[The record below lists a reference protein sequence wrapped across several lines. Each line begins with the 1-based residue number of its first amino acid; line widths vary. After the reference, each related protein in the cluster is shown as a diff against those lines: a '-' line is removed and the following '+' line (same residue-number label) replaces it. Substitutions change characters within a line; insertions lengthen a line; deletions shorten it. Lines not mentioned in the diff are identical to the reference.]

1 MTKMKTIFQCQSCG
15 HASPKWLGKC
25 PDCGAWNSFSEERQ
39 SPKTLKSPGAFGD
52 VAEAQPLSTI
62 TGGRELRN
70 SVGIQ
75 ELDRVLGGGL
85 VDGAIVLIGGDPGI
99 GKSTLILQAL
109 AKIADKKSSPEHASA
124 QPTSRTTLNR
134 QRSTVLYVSGEESP
148 EQIKL
153 RAERLSINSEAIILL
168 PETLVENIIITA
180 AKLNPAVMVIDSIQT
195 IFTEELTSAPGSV
208 GQIRESAAKL
218 MLFAKKSG
226 IPVFLIGHV
235 TKEGAIAGPRVLE
248 HLVDTVLYFE
258 GDRGHPY
265 RILRTVKNRFGST
278 NEIGV
283 FEMTD
288 SGLSEISNPSEL
300 FLSERPLNVSGSTVI
315 ASMEGTRP
323 LLVEIQAL
331 VAPTAFGMPRRT
343 GMGVDYNRVNL
354 LVAVLEKKAGMHLG
368 GMDIFINI
376 VGGLKVV
383 EPASDL
389 GIIAAIASSFREIPI
404 DSKTFLFGEVGLS
417 GEVRAVAQGET
428 RLKEAS
434 KIGFKK
440 AIIPKGNMERLKTDL
455 GLKIIGVKNVEEA
468 MEHIK
473 A

>member
-1 MTKMKTIFQCQSCG
+1 MAKIKTIFQCQSCG
-15 HASPKWLGKC
+15 YASPKWLGKC

-39 SPKTLKSPGAFGD
+39 SPKALKSPGTFGG
-52 VAEAQPLSTI
+52 VSEAQPLTAI
-62 TGGRELRN
+62 TGGKERRN
-70 SVGIQ
+70 CIGIK

-85 VDGAIVLIGGDPGI
+85 VDGAVVLIGGDPGI

-109 AKIADKKSSPEHASA
+109 AKIADKKCHHENTTLNPQRASA
-124 QPTSRTTLNR
+124 QPTSG
-134 QRSTVLYVSGEESP
+134 STVLYVSGEESP

-153 RAERLSINSEAIILL
+153 RAERLSINAETIMLL

-180 AKLNPAVMVIDSIQT
+180 GKLNPAVMVIDSIQT
-195 IFTEELTSAPGSV
+195 IFTEDLTSAPGSV

-288 SGLSEISNPSEL
+288 SGLSEINNPSEL
-300 FLSERPLNVSGSTVI
+300 FLSERPINVSGSTVI

-331 VAPTAFGMPRRT
+331 VAPTTFGMPRRT
-343 GMGVDYNRVNL
+343 SMGVDYNRVNL

-376 VGGLKVV
+376 VGGLKII

-404 DSKTFLFGEVGLS
+404 DSNTFLFGEVGLS

-440 AIIPKGNMERLKTDL
+440 AIIPKGNMERLKDDL
-455 GLKIIGVKNVEEA
+455 GLSIMGVKNVEEA